1 MDLDEK
7 LKKNERLENK
17 RSYYISEYII
27 RVLIIQKFILL
38 LLVQRTNIKPNQVTI
53 TAGVFALLSL
63 IALYNHYAIL
73 AGILYFV
80 YHFLDNID
88 GMLARYKNL
97 SSKLGH
103 FLDNIVDILAFNG
116 AFIVAYLAYQ
126 IPIFP
131 IIFVIIMMNFH
142 ALVCSQIIV
151 KKLRT
156 LKTIKR
162 YGIKKFFL
170 DRGFILGIDA
180 TLLCTLIILSFM
192 SECFT
197 FFFYL
202 IGLIYLFDVLYRSI
216 ELYRNLKENNA

>member
-38 LLVQRTNIKPNQVTI
+38 PLAKKTNIKPNQVTI
-53 TAGVFALLSL
+53 TAGIFAFLSL
-63 IALYNHYAIL
+63 IALYHHYAIL

-103 FLDNIVDILAFNG
+103 LLDNTVDILSFNG
-116 AFIVAYLAYQ
+116 AFIVVYLAYQ
-126 IPIFP
+126 ISIFP
-131 IIFVIIMMNFH
+131 ILFVIFAMNLH
-142 ALVCSQIIV
+142 AIICSRIIV

-192 SECFT
+192 SECFS

-202 IGLIYLFDVLYRSI
+202 IGLIYLFDLFYRSV
-216 ELYRNLKENNA
+216 ELYRNLKENNV

>member
-38 LLVQRTNIKPNQVTI
+38 PLAEKTNIKPNQVTI
-53 TAGVFALLSL
+53 TAGIFAFLSL
-63 IALYNHYAIL
+63 VALYNHYAIL
-73 AGILYFV
+73 AGILYLI

-103 FLDNIVDILAFNG
+103 LLDNIVDILSFNG

-126 IPIFP
+126 VSIFS
-131 IIFVIIMMNFH
+131 IFFVIFAMNLH
-142 ALVCSQIIV
+142 AVICSQIIV

-156 LKTIKR
+156 LKTVKR
-162 YGIKKFFL
+162 YGVKKFFL
-170 DRGFILGIDA
+170 DRGFILGIDP
-180 TLLCTLIILSFM
+180 TLLSILIILSFIT
-192 SECFT
+192 ECFT

-202 IGLIYLFDVLYRSI
+202 IGLIYLFDLLYRSI
-216 ELYRNLKENNA
+216 ELYRNLKENDV